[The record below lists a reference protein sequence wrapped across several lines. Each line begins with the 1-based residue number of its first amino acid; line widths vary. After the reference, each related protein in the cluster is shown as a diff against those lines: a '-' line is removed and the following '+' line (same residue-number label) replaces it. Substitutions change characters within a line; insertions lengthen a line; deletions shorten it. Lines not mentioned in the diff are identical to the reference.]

1 MALMSMKPTNEM
13 ASCFFFAKLRNLDP
27 AIVGG
32 HERWVEATRV
42 ERTLRNC
49 EDGPVALSVSGAVA
63 DTSRQHR
70 SLLRTFGSHWE
81 MLLRK

>member
-1 MALMSMKPTNEM
+1 MSMKPTSEM

-27 AIVGG
+27 AMVGG
-32 HERWVEATRV
+32 HERWAEATQV

-49 EDGPVALSVSGAVA
+49 EDGPVALSVGEAAA
-63 DTSRQHR
+63 DTSGQQR
-70 SLLRTFGSHWE
+70 SLLRTFGSRCE

>member
-1 MALMSMKPTNEM
+1 MSMKPTNEI
-13 ASCFFFAKLRNLDP
+13 ASCLFFANLRNLDP
-27 AIVGG
+27 AFVGG
-32 HERWVEATRV
+32 HEHWAEATRV

-49 EDGPVALSVSGAVA
+49 EDGPVALSVSEAAA